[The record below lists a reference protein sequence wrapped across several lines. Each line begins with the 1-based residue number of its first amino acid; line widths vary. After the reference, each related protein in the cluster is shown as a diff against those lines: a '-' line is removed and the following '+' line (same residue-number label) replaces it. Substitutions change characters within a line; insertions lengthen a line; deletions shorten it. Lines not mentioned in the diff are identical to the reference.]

1 MTQTSGNGSKHSE
14 PVHSFDDYVE
24 MTPDEIE
31 AIVETDESRRELE
44 IQIRMYREGA
54 RAVREEVEW
63 LEKHNF
69 PIWILHNDEIIDY
82 RTLSKEE
89 RASMQ
94 RPEQD
99 LSKPEMMLRLMTEE
113 EKAERDRKR
122 AEEQD

>member
-1 MTQTSGNGSKHSE
+1 
-14 PVHSFDDYVE
+14 VHSFDDYVE